1 MRSRAARR
9 SCCASTLPAPHPQA
23 ASPDWRR
30 LSVADMTRPMTAV
43 ATSTS
48 TREYPAS
55 ALGRHMPR
63 SLSHHPGTR
72 QCPPFK
78 TRRGCRGGAIPCR
91 ASRRGQMRDGA
102 RRSQAVEKGP
112 VARRRPKAGREAYS
126 LYVERAPEGA
136 PKCNYVWVAD
146 DPFSTACSVEDGFGR
161 VSGVVI
167 EPAPG

>member
-55 ALGRHMPR
+55 ALGRPMPR

-78 TRRGCRGGAIPCR
+78 TRRGCRGGAKSCR
-91 ASRRGQMRDGA
+91 ASRRVQLRGGA
-102 RRSQAVEKGP
+102 RRSQAVEKGSE
-112 VARRRPKAGREAYS
+112 ARRRPKAGRETYS
-126 LYVERAPEGA
+126 LYVERQAEGA

-146 DPFSTACSVEDGFGR
+146 DPLRQPAQSRMGLGGSVE
-161 VSGVVI
+161 
-167 EPAPG
+167 